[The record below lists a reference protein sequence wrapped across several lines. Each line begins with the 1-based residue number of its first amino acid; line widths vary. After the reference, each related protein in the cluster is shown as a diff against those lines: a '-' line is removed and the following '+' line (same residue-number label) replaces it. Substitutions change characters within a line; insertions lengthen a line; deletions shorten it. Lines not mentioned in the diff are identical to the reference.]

1 MSRSLTTDIEPHVPD
16 YLALEYAASEPYN
29 SFVFDDKA
37 QADEIR
43 HLLFFSGAC
52 EYSPPFGQILLDDSA
67 PVGMIA
73 CLTGKQ
79 LTSIRLKG
87 ALELRRAG
95 IVERYPGLQQRLQL
109 ASQTLLKPHA
119 EDFYLSRIAITAT
132 QRGHGIGSFLMNHF
146 EQTGR
151 GLECQ
156 RLTLEVNAMDEHA
169 TNFYRKHDFVELQKQ
184 RVVDSVTGR
193 TLEYLHMTKPLV

>member
-1 MSRSLTTDIEPHVPD
+1 MSRRLTTAIEPHVPD

-52 EYSPPFGQILLDDSA
+52 EYSPPFGQLLLDESS

-79 LTSIRLKG
+79 LTGIRLKG

-95 IVERYPGLQQRLQL
+95 IVERYPG
-109 ASQTLLKPHA
+109 ATTTPSTSGANFA
-119 EDFYLSRIAITAT
+119 EA
-132 QRGHGIGSFLMNHF
+132 
-146 EQTGR
+146 TGR
-151 GLECQ
+151 GLLSQPHCDHSNPARSRHWEFSNES
-156 RLTLEVNAMDEHA
+156 L
-169 TNFYRKHDFVELQKQ
+169 
-184 RVVDSVTGR
+184 
-193 TLEYLHMTKPLV
+193 